1 MLSNLPFCIFK
12 NERKE
17 SGTMTSYKM
26 LYSVV
31 VVVFFFFF
39 FFFFFLVKLYFYFIS
54 VNMRFFILS
63 VIALA
68 FVSQSVNAMPL
79 SKSPLDILSKRNTIA
94 STGAKIS
101 SLIPAVGPAG
111 GLAHQAITGSTA
123 FVDSTIHSV

>member
-39 FFFFFLVKLYFYFIS
+39 FFFFFLLNSLFTLYQLICAFS
-54 VNMRFFILS
+54 FF
-63 VIALA
+63 
-68 FVSQSVNAMPL
+68 P
-79 SKSPLDILSKRNTIA
+79 
-94 STGAKIS
+94 
-101 SLIPAVGPAG
+101 
-111 GLAHQAITGSTA
+111 
-123 FVDSTIHSV
+123 

>member
-39 FFFFFLVKLYFYFIS
+39 FFFFYFVKFSFYFIS